1 MIAFTLVRIAFAVV
15 SILTTRCYYYG
26 SRNIDRKERRPR
38 KVDLRKINL
47 TEFRPTRKFA
57 HLKIAPRNI
66 DLTENSPNRNL
77 ARMENRPIGKVT

>member
-1 MIAFTLVRIAFAVV
+1 MGKVC
-15 SILTTRCYYYG
+15 STTYYG
-26 SRNIDRKERRPR
+26 SRNVDRKERRPR

>member
-1 MIAFTLVRIAFAVV
+1 MALGV
-15 SILTTRCYYYG
+15 SPG
-26 SRNIDRKERRPR
+26 SRNVDRKERRPR

>member
-1 MIAFTLVRIAFAVV
+1 MTQGTTGDRFILYRIKSSGVEK
-15 SILTTRCYYYG
+15 G
-26 SRNIDRKERRPR
+26 SRNVDRKERRPR